1 MHNGACANQECAQCG
16 DEVNT
21 CKKGLPTEFI
31 IEGTPG
37 SNAKTATWRCE
48 SDSSIVAC
56 SKQWTVEKIGCP
68 EDYIM
73 KNWTCKL
80 NAKYCGKIKAVE
92 NDWSRINTANY
103 RYTANWRCFGKSYT
117 GHLEQAD
124 ATYGQVF
131 PTYLRN
137 KNNNGSRWPYR
148 SNTDGV
154 WLSKYINNQNKPSQC
169 HDSHHN
175 KIQIMNSQDDRRF
188 TEYGCVLTNYDLWAA
203 DDGYTLTCTDSSTNA
218 EPCWG
223 ETLWMDETQETLI
236 SWDSCD
242 GWPVVCE
249 EWKIYDNEL
258 KRCINLCSKWDDQRI
273 TNFTQVIWDQQDLC
287 GSSYFH
293 ASNFG
298 LVKDGRHRIYEW
310 DCSYQNKTAHCRT
323 FYECVDGYEHLSNGE
338 CVKEC
343 EPWYE
348 RWTDGLCYKF
358 KCECPDWWW
367 RPREEDGRS
376 VSCQWQSNRDC
387 MELWCQ
393 DDDLSYGMVYVCYR

>member
-1 MHNGACANQECAQCG
+1 MYCANQECAQCG

-31 IEGTPG
+31 IEGMPG

-56 SKQWTVEKIGCP
+56 SKQWSVEKIGCP

-73 KNWTCKL
+73 ENWTCKL
-80 NAKYCGKIKAVE
+80 NAKYCGKIKAVG
-92 NDWSRINTANY
+92 NDWYY

-124 ATYGQVF
+124 TTYWQVF
-131 PTYLRN
+131 PSKLKN
-137 KNNNGSRWPYR
+137 KNNDGSRWWDYR
-148 SNTDGV
+148 SNTDGGV
-154 WLSKYINNQNKPSQC
+154 WLSEYINNQNKPSQC

-175 KIQIMNSQDDRRF
+175 KRQIMNSQDDRRF
-188 TEYGCVLTNYDLWAA
+188 TEYGCVLTNYSLWAT

-223 ETLWMDETQETLI
+223 ETMWLDETQETLI

-249 EWKIYDNEL
+249 KWKVYDNSL
-258 KRCINLCSKWDDQRI
+258 KRCINLCSKWHDQRI

-287 GSSYFH
+287 GSPYFQ

-298 LVKDGRHRIYEW
+298 LVKDSRHRMYEW
-310 DCSYQNKTAHCRT
+310 NCSYQNKTAYCRT
-323 FYECVDGYEHLSNGE
+323 LYECVDGYEHSSNGE

-343 EPWYE
+343 ERYE
-348 RWTDGLCYKF
+348 EKL
-358 KCECPDWWW
+358 
-367 RPREEDGRS
+367 EDG
-376 VSCQWQSNRDC
+376 SCKEVICKCYDWSHPRTAGSQYWCYDHTTFDDNFC
-387 MELWCQ
+387 YELWCS
-393 DDDLSYGMVYVCYR
+393 DRYLGPGEVYVCNGR